1 MTETLSRPT
10 RIAPPPADS
19 PAEEFAQPAPSSQPP
34 AVRAHDPEPRVM
46 PAPIETRPMPTGSF
60 GKVVEAIAGVMAEI
74 KPVEKLGY
82 NKFHGYSHAR
92 IGDLNAELTPLM
104 GKHGIVVFQ
113 NEVGRDMFDNG
124 SVVAV
129 RYEFTVVH
137 KSGEVWPERPVL
149 TGMARCRTTKES
161 FDDKT
166 FNKCHTAARK
176 YFLIGLFQIPVS
188 DEDDADADHGADGPA
203 QRPRPTRR
211 APSPDGK
218 ATPDVVA
225 IVDGEHPSAWA
236 ERFKKACG
244 QSDSPAT
251 IQKWYQ
257 ANIAIFEKLK
267 RFVGED
273 SKNAGLNIYSGLID
287 FMDQLEVKLAG
298 GKKADP
304 ISSGPLPGSPALD
317 REIAAE
323 PEPAPKPRSR
333 RAPAPKD
340 NKPEDAADASEET
353 KLWLESLENA
363 FSSCE
368 DAEALGEAQSKH
380 MTPKKGEVSQE
391 AWADAVKIVRQ
402 HLDRI
407 SGGAQ

>member
-1 MTETLSRPT
+1 MNEQTRPT
-10 RIAPPPADS
+10 RLHEP
-19 PAEEFAQPAPSSQPP
+19 ETEFAQAQPAPPTQPP
-34 AVRAHDPEPRVM
+34 AVRAPEPTAVRE
-46 PAPIETRPMPTGSF
+46 PARSVPFATQSF
-60 GKVVEAIAGVMAEI
+60 AKVVEAIAGVMAEI
-74 KPVEKLGY
+74 KPVEKLGF
-82 NKFHGYSHAR
+82 NKFHGYAHAR

-104 GKHGIVVFQ
+104 GKHGIVAFQ
-113 NEVGRDMFDNG
+113 NEVKRDMFDNG
-124 SVVAV
+124 SVVAIQ
-129 RYEFTVVH
+129 YEFTIVH
-137 KSGEVWPERPVL
+137 KSGEVYPERPVI

-188 DEDDADADHGADGPA
+188 DEDDADEHHGADGPT
-203 QRPRPTRR
+203 RPRPTRR
-211 APSPDGK
+211 PPAPDGR

-267 RFVGED
+267 RFADED
-273 SKNAGLNIYSGLID
+273 SQTAGMDIYNGLIE
-287 FMDQLEVKLAG
+287 FMDQLEVKLT
-298 GKKADP
+298 KKDDP
-304 ISSGPLPGSPALD
+304 ITSGPQPGSTALD
-317 REIAAE
+317 PERER
-323 PEPAPKPRSR
+323 PKRR
-333 RAPAPKD
+333 QRAPAPPMDTKA
-340 NKPEDAADASEET
+340 EEGTDASSE
-353 KLWLESLENA
+353 KDLWLESLENA
-363 FSSCE
+363 FGACE
-368 DAEALGEAQSKH
+368 DAEQLAAAQSKH

-391 AWADAVKIVRQ
+391 TWADAVKIVRR

-407 SGGAQ
+407 EKGNQA